1 MRSIKLCRGFFLAFL
16 PGEGAMT
23 VGSSA
28 GGGSA
33 RFFPLRSV
41 EVAVVVVLIVSAM
54 FVDIGGARLK
64 CEVKEGRE
72 VNIGPLAGSLPIRA
86 GVT

>member
-1 MRSIKLCRGFFLAFL
+1 
-16 PGEGAMT
+16 MT
-23 VGSSA
+23 VASSA

-54 FVDIGGARLK
+54 FHDIGGARLI
-64 CEVKEGRE
+64 CEVKERE
-72 VNIGPLAGSLPIRA
+72 EK
-86 GVT
+86 